1 MNNVWGEGMINR
13 PEVSIICCTS
23 NYEPFIREAL
33 DSILAQRTNFPIEIL
48 VDVND
53 KADHTVAIIEEYAK
67 AYPTMIKSLFKSDDQ
82 LSKKKDV
89 QQMSFESA
97 RGKYIA
103 LCHGHDSWTDE
114 YKLQRQYDYLEKT
127 KHCVLSVH
135 AGRVV
140 HVEEGKEIAMIA
152 PSKVSRFYQTP
163 ELIDGDRRFF
173 ATSSMF
179 FRSNIVKNRPAL
191 FMNVPDTITDY
202 GLILYLSL
210 FGQVHFMRDVM
221 TCSRV
226 ARADVI
232 TAAMSS
238 NVKNQNFQE
247 VGEWLVQFDE
257 WTNYSYH
264 DVIMAKLQANDFIAV
279 PKDPSETDEMSLQ
292 LLSGPNR
299 LKRKVVM
306 LIERNLPQLA
316 GTIKRRRLLMYQLLH
331 RRNHL

>member
-1 MNNVWGEGMINR
+1 MNNVWGEGMSNR
-13 PEVSIICCTS
+13 PEVSIICYTS
-23 NYEPFIREAL
+23 SHEPIIRNAL
-33 DSILAQRTNFPIEIL
+33 NSFLSQRTNFPIEIL
-48 VDVND
+48 IEVND
-53 KADHTVAIIEEYAK
+53 MADHTAAIIEEYTK
-67 AYPTMIKSLFKSDDQ
+67 AYPTMIKPLFKSDDH
-82 LSKKKDV
+82 LSKKMDV
-89 QQMSFESA
+89 QQMSFERA

-103 LCHGHDSWTDE
+103 LCHGHDIWTDE

-135 AGRVV
+135 AGKVV
-140 HVEEGKEIAMIA
+140 DVEEGKEIAIIA
-152 PSKVSRFYQTP
+152 PSKVSRFYQTL
-163 ELIDGDRRFF
+163 ELIDGDCGFF

-179 FRSNIVKNRPAL
+179 FRANIVKNRPAL

-226 ARADVI
+226 ARADVE
-232 TAAMSS
+232 TAKMRS
-238 NVKNQNFQE
+238 NEKNQNFQE
-247 VGEWLVQFDE
+247 IGEWLVQFDE

-264 DVIMAKLQANDFIAV
+264 DAIMDKLQANDFMV
-279 PKDPSETDEMSLQ
+279 VTKDSSQSDETSLQ
-292 LLSGPNR
+292 LLSAQNR
-299 LKRKVVM
+299 IKRKVVM

>member
-1 MNNVWGEGMINR
+1 MNNVWGEGMSNR
-13 PEVSIICCTS
+13 PEVSIICYTS
-23 NYEPFIREAL
+23 NREPIIRNAL
-33 DSILAQRTNFPIEIL
+33 NSFLSQRTNFPIEIL
-48 VDVND
+48 IEVND
-53 KADHTVAIIEEYAK
+53 KADHTAAIIEEYTK
-67 AYPTMIKSLFKSDDQ
+67 AYPTMIKPLFKSDDH
-82 LSKKKDV
+82 LSKKMDV
-89 QQMSFESA
+89 QQMSFERA

-103 LCHGHDSWTDE
+103 LCHGHDFWTDE

-135 AGRVV
+135 AGKVV
-140 HVEEGKEIAMIA
+140 DVEEGKEIAIIA
-152 PSKVSRFYQTP
+152 PSKVSRFYQTL
-163 ELIDGDRRFF
+163 ELFDGDRGFF

-179 FRSNIVKNRPAL
+179 FRANIVKNRPAL
-191 FMNVPDTITDY
+191 FMNVPGTITDY

-226 ARADVI
+226 ARADVE
-232 TAAMSS
+232 TAKMSS
-238 NVKNQNFQE
+238 NEKNQNFQE

-264 DVIMAKLQANDFIAV
+264 DAIMDKLQANDFMV
-279 PKDPSETDEMSLQ
+279 VTKDSSQSDETSLQ
-292 LLSGPNR
+292 LLSAQNR
-299 LKRKVVM
+299 IKRKVVM

>member
-1 MNNVWGEGMINR
+1 MNNVWGEGMSNR

-33 DSILAQRTNFPIEIL
+33 NSFLSQRTNFPIEIL
-48 VDVND
+48 IDVTTLTD
-53 KADHTVAIIEEYAK
+53 LTAAIIEEYAK
-67 AYPTMIKSLFKSDDQ
+67 AYPTMIKLLFKSDDY
-82 LSKKKDV
+82 LGKKMDV
-89 QQMSFESA
+89 QQMSFDRA

-103 LCHGHDSWTDE
+103 LCHGHDIWTDE

-135 AGRVV
+135 AGKVV
-140 HVEEGKEIAMIA
+140 DMDNGKEIAMIA
-152 PSKVSRFYQTP
+152 PSKVSRFYQTL
-163 ELIDGDRRFF
+163 ELIDGDRGFF
-173 ATSSMF
+173 AISSMF
-179 FRSNIVKNRPAL
+179 FRANIVKNRPAL
-191 FMNVPDTITDY
+191 FMNVPSTFTNY
-202 GLILYLSL
+202 VLLLYLSL

-226 ARADVI
+226 VRANVE
-232 TAAMSS
+232 TAEISS
-238 NVKNQNFQE
+238 NIKKLNFQDI
-247 VGEWLVQFDE
+247 GEWLVQFDE

-264 DVIMAKLQANDFIAV
+264 DAIMAKLHANDFIVV
-279 PKDPSETDEMSLQ
+279 PKDSSQPDEASLQ
-292 LLSGPNR
+292 LLSKQNR

-306 LIERNLPQLA
+306 LIERNMPQLA